1 MARPLRIEYDGAYYH
16 VMNRGNRRQ
25 TVFRQPQDYDLFLA
39 KLAVAAAAFGV
50 DVLAY
55 CLMPNHFHLYVRTAQ
70 GNLSRFMQGLL
81 TSFTLSANRRQR
93 SAGHLFQGRFR
104 AELVERERY
113 GNEVSRYLHL
123 NPVRTRAARSLG
135 PEDRRRLL
143 RDYPWSSFAAC
154 AGLRRCPPWLVRQET
169 LLSFGGA
176 TPAGMKAYRA
186 FVEEGLLSGIGNPA
200 EAVAVRAVIGSEE
213 FLDRVRRTYLL
224 GRSGDRREE
233 PELVRLQAGLAPA
246 QVLDAV
252 AAVEGTTRD
261 ELLRRRSTLRQA
273 RRRAM
278 YCLCLLC
285 RQRTTLTGLGR
296 LFGVSVA
303 GLTRSRVRVAAGTDP
318 QDLERFVEAV
328 RRQLSIA

>member
-113 GNEVSRYLHL
+113 GNEVSRHLHL

-135 PEDRRRLL
+135 PEDRRGLL

-154 AGLRRCPPWLVRQET
+154 AGAGRCR
-169 LLSFGGA
+169 
-176 TPAGMKAYRA
+176 
-186 FVEEGLLSGIGNPA
+186 
-200 EAVAVRAVIGSEE
+200 
-213 FLDRVRRTYLL
+213 
-224 GRSGDRREE
+224 GR
-233 PELVRLQAGLAPA
+233 
-246 QVLDAV
+246 
-252 AAVEGTTRD
+252 VEGTTRD

-285 RQRTTLTGLGR
+285 RQRTTLTELGR
-296 LFGVSVA
+296 FFGVSVA
-303 GLTRSRVRVAAGTDP
+303 GLTRSRDRVAAGTDP
-318 QDLERFVEAV
+318 QDLERFVRAV